1 MPRLRQT
8 LESDDSLGVAD
19 VILPSQFSDLV
30 GKHGL
35 SNEQRLMLA
44 VLVDAINIL
53 RNWREF
59 TGAQRRRWF
68 AEAGRWVFARGT
80 SHPFSF
86 DNVCDAL
93 GINSET
99 LRQRLAPLA
108 LGSTNSS
115 SVGLGR
121 LRLKEASRAQHMTI
135 NRVRRRGHRRQ
146 RSRKLLHADRS

>member
-1 MPRLRQT
+1 MSRVRQT
-8 LESDDSLGVAD
+8 LDFNDPLGVAD
-19 VILPSQFSDLV
+19 VILPTQFSDLV
-30 GKHGL
+30 GRHGL

-53 RNWREF
+53 RNWRGF
-59 TGAQRRRWF
+59 AGAQKRRWF

-80 SHPFSF
+80 THPFSF

-93 GINSET
+93 GINSQT

-108 LGSTNSS
+108 IGSTSNSS
-115 SVGLGR
+115 IGLGR

-135 NRVRRRGHRRQ
+135 NRVRRRAQRHQ
-146 RSRKLLHADRS
+146 RSRGRVVG